1 VTRTPGGSLRVAL
14 VCVSDVYGGA
24 EIYIQRVSDALQE
37 RGHRVLLVGRVH
49 GYSGDQ
55 IDPGFGPKWTRRHA
69 LTGIVRVPAE
79 RVRLSRALAAFG
91 PDIVHM
97 QFKREQVAFTRP
109 ASRWAPVVWTEHG
122 RLDDRTLPGPLRALY
137 ARSASRIEAVTVVS
151 RAIAEDLRGVTP
163 APRIEVIENAADVA
177 RLRVADAP
185 GRAAARSRLG
195 IAAGAPVLAWVGRM
209 HPAKRPEL
217 AVAIGRS
224 GPATVLMAGAGPI
237 LDEVRRLAAG
247 SQRVRVLG
255 HLDDVSDVLHAADAF
270 LFTSG
275 IEAREGVPTTS
286 MLEAASA
293 GLPIVASRES
303 GDPSSV
309 QEAGGVL
316 VAPGA
321 AIAEWV
327 AAVDHAVGEPDRRER
342 ARRWAEE
349 HSLAS
354 WSGKI
359 DDFFRSAAHIRA

>member
-1 VTRTPGGSLRVAL
+1 MSASGRALRVAL

-24 EIYIQRVSDALQE
+24 EIYIHRVSKALQE
-37 RGHRVLLVGRVH
+37 QGHRVLLVGRVP

-55 IDPGFGPKWTRRHA
+55 IDPGFGPKWTRRNA
-69 LTGIVRVPAE
+69 LAGMVRVPAE
-79 RVRLSRALAAFG
+79 RARLSRALAAFG
-91 PDIVHM
+91 PDVVHM

-109 ASRWAPVVWTEHG
+109 AAQWAPVVWTEHG
-122 RLDDRTLPGPLRALY
+122 RLDDRTLPGPMRALY

-151 RAIAEDLRGVTP
+151 RAIAEDLRKVAP

-177 RLRVADAP
+177 RLRVADVSE
-185 GRAAARSRLG
+185 RAAARSRLG
-195 IAAGAPVLAWVGRM
+195 VAADVTVLAWVGRM
-209 HPAKRPEL
+209 HSAKRPEI
-217 AVAIGRS
+217 AVAVGK
-224 GPATVLMAGAGPI
+224 ATSAIVLMAGAGPMLGDI
-237 LDEVRRLAAG
+237 RRLAAATE
-247 SQRVRVLG
+247 RVRVLG

-293 GLPIVASRES
+293 GLPIVASREL
-303 GDPSSV
+303 GGATSV
-309 QEAGGVL
+309 QQAGGML

-321 AIAEWV
+321 DIAEWV
-327 AAVDHAVGEPDRRER
+327 AAVDHAVGEPDRREG

-354 WSGKI
+354 WSGRI
-359 DDFFRSAAHIRA
+359 DEFFRSASRSRA